1 MPIQLNYLSNF
12 LSFGVHKNHTI
23 QDKKSIYILNILF
36 LVAFLAIFIFAVIEL
51 FNQRLTTFITHIF
64 SLFATIIG
72 WYFVWKGKYKTGLGI
87 LVSELSIALFFL
99 SNYYG
104 RDTANYTGFYQL
116 IIGVWLIFNFKN
128 LKELIF
134 FTSLPIISLLCLEIF
149 DYPFHVPGVLS
160 NAEILFFH
168 RVNIISFIITTI
180 IFIILSYQNNQYF
193 EKQIKTNEAIAKNIL
208 DSIPDLIWIVDEDFK
223 MVSFNNKVEK
233 GVEKLFGFKPQVG
246 DDIRLWAQSSKFD
259 INEWIDNYKK
269 AFKGESFEVE
279 LEVENRV
286 LNYVFTKCKLDEN
299 RQGVIVQGFDISKV
313 KKEKQQLNNAKL
325 LIETINRNIAEGIY
339 RSTPKDGLIYA
350 NEPFARMF
358 GYESIEDVLSVESPF
373 LYVNPERRDELVEKI
388 NAQGFFSNEEVVFKR
403 RNGEIFYA
411 LVSSFKSVDAEGND
425 FFDGSVRDIS
435 KIKLTEE
442 RLKSTNQLLESI
454 NQNIGEGIYRTAKDE
469 GLIYVNKPFIKI
481 FGYDSFEEMKKLSA
495 NELYKDIKRRDQLT
509 DILEKEGRYVNEEVT
524 YLKKDGSVFYA
535 ITSSSKT
542 IDENGKV
549 FYDGSIRDITILKVA
564 EEALIKAKNEA
575 EFAGKAKSLFLSNM
589 SHEIRTP
596 LNAIIGLTN
605 QIIENKPE
613 KIEDLENLNA
623 IKYSSFN
630 LLNIVNDI
638 LDFSKIDAGKIV
650 LKNERFNFIEFFRQF
665 KISVDTLA
673 KDKNLEIIYDIDD
686 NIPEFL
692 KGDQYRLNQILLNLA
707 SNAVKYTETGS
718 VKFIFKVFERCDKRL
733 KIKFDV
739 VDTGIGI
746 PEDKLEFIFNP
757 FTQIDLQNRYKHAGT
772 GLGLTITKRLIELQD
787 GSINLKSELNVGST
801 FSFKL
806 AFDVVEN
813 VGLNEESELKETQP
827 VEKDL
832 SAFKILM
839 VEDNKIN
846 VLLNQQIF
854 KKWKC
859 RLHEAY
865 DGKQGIE
872 KLNEEKFDFVLMD
885 LQMPIMDGF
894 QAFEIIKN
902 YPPDHINYNIPVMA
916 FTADAMEETKN
927 RIIEIGFYDH
937 LTKPFKE
944 EDLFDKINKIL
955 IEKRNRL

>member
-1 MPIQLNYLSNF
+1 MNGFSKF
-12 LSFGVHKNHTI
+12 LSFGVNKNHTI

-36 LVAFLAIFIFAVIEL
+36 LVAFIAIFIFAILEL
-51 FNQRLTTFITHIF
+51 YNNRITTFIIHGF
-64 SLFATIIG
+64 SLLATIIG
-72 WYFVWKGKYKTGLGI
+72 WLFVWKGKYKTGLAL
-87 LVSELSIALFFL
+87 LVTELSVALFFL

-116 IIGVWLIFNFKN
+116 VIGVWLIFNFKN

-134 FTSLPIISLLCLEIF
+134 FTSLPILSLLCLEIF
-149 DYPFHVPGVLS
+149 DYPFHTPGNLS
-160 NAEILFFH
+160 VEEILFFH

-180 IFIILSYQNNQYF
+180 IFIILSYQNNKYF

-208 DSIPDLIWIVDEDFK
+208 DSIPDLIWIIDEDFRL
-223 MVSFNNKVEK
+223 VSFNSQVEK
-233 GVEKLFGFKPQVG
+233 GVEKLYGFKPQIG
-246 DDIRLWAQSSKFD
+246 DDVRSWAQSSKFKFE
-259 INEWIDNYKK
+259 EWIDNYKK
-269 AFKGESFEVE
+269 AFAGENFEVE

-286 LNYVFTKCKLDEN
+286 LNYVFTKCKLDEK
-299 RQGVIVQGFDISKV
+299 RQGIIVQGFDVSKA

-350 NEPFARMF
+350 NEPFAKMF
-358 GYESIEDVLSVESPF
+358 GYDSIEDVLSVGSPF
-373 LYVNPERRDELVEKI
+373 FYVNPNRRDELVEKI
-388 NAQGFFSNEEVVFKR
+388 NSQGFFSNEEVIFKK
-403 RNGEIFYA
+403 RNNEIFYA
-411 LVSSFKSVDAEGND
+411 LVSSFKSVDAEGNEY
-425 FFDGSVRDIS
+425 FDGSVRDIS

-454 NQNIGEGIYRTAKDE
+454 NHNIGEGIYRTAKDE

-481 FGYDSFEEMKKLSA
+481 FGYSSFEEMKMLSA
-495 NELYKDIKRRDQLT
+495 NDLYKDIKRRDQLT
-509 DILEKEGRYVNEEVT
+509 DILERDGRYVNEEVT
-524 YLKKDGSVFYA
+524 YIKKDGSVFYA

-638 LDFSKIDAGKIV
+638 LDFSKIDAGKII
-650 LKNERFNFIEFFRQF
+650 LKHERFNFIEFFRQF

-686 NIPEFL
+686 NIPEYL

-707 SNAVKYTETGS
+707 SNAVKYTETGY
-718 VKFIFKVFERCDKRL
+718 VKFVFKVFERCDKKL
-733 KIKFDV
+733 KINFDV
-739 VDTGIGI
+739 IDTGIGI
-746 PEDKLEFIFNP
+746 PEDKLEFVFSP

-787 GSINLKSELNVGST
+787 GSITLKSKINSGST
-801 FSFKL
+801 FTVKL
-806 AFDVVEN
+806 AFDIVNSAEKTDGSEIKTNEKVER
-813 VGLNEESELKETQP
+813 
-827 VEKDL
+827 DL
-832 SAFKILM
+832 SEYKILM

-865 DGKQGIE
+865 DGKQGLD

-894 QAFEIIKN
+894 QAFEAIKN
-902 YPPDHINYNIPVMA
+902 FPPNHTNYNIPVLA

-927 RIIEIGFYDH
+927 KIIQIGFNDH

-944 EDLFDKINKIL
+944 EDLFDKIN
-955 IEKRNRL
+955 RLLKNKQ

>member
-1 MPIQLNYLSNF
+1 LIGLSKF
-12 LSFGVHKNHTI
+12 LSFGVNKNHTI

-36 LVAFLAIFIFAVIEL
+36 LVAFLAIFLFAIIEF
-51 FNQRLTTFITHIF
+51 FNNRLTTFILHVV
-64 SLFATIIG
+64 SLLATIIG
-72 WYFVWKGKYKTGLGI
+72 WYFVWKGKYKIGLGV
-87 LVSELSIALFFL
+87 LVSELSISLFLL
-99 SNYYG
+99 SNFYG
-104 RDTANYTGFYQL
+104 RDSANYTGFYQL

-128 LKELIF
+128 LKELII
-134 FTSLPIISLLCLEIF
+134 FTSMPILSLLCLEIF
-149 DYPFHVPGVLS
+149 DYPFHTSGDLS
-160 NAEILFFH
+160 TEEILFFH
-168 RVNIISFIITTI
+168 RVNIISFVVTTV
-180 IFIILSYQNNQYF
+180 IFIILSYQNNKYF

-208 DSIPDLIWIVDEDFK
+208 DSIPDLIWIVDDEFK
-223 MVSFNNKVEK
+223 LVSFNSKVEK
-233 GVEKLFGFKPQVG
+233 GMEMLFGFKPNIG
-246 DDIRLWAQSSKFD
+246 DDVRTFAQSGHFNV
-259 INEWIDNYKK
+259 NEWIESYKK
-269 AFKGESFEVE
+269 AFEGESFEIE
-279 LEVENRV
+279 IEIENKV
-286 LNYVFTKCKLDEN
+286 LNYVFTKCKLDDV
-299 RQGVIVQGFDISKV
+299 RYGVIVQGVDVSKS

-339 RSTPKDGLIYA
+339 RSTPKDGIIYA
-350 NEPFARMF
+350 NEPFAKMF
-358 GYESIEDVLSVESPF
+358 GYESIEDVLSVGSPF

-388 NAQGFFSNEEVVFKR
+388 NSQGFFSNEEVVFKKR
-403 RNGEIFYA
+403 DNEIFYA
-411 LVSSFKSVDAEGND
+411 LVSSFKSVDADGNE

-469 GLIYVNKPFIKI
+469 GLIYVNMPFIKI
-481 FGYDSFEEMKKLSA
+481 FGYSSFDEMKKLSA
-495 NELYKDIKRRDQLT
+495 HDFYKDIKRRDQLT
-509 DILEKEGRYVNEEVT
+509 EILEKEGRYVNEEVT
-524 YLKKDGSVFYA
+524 YLKKDGSTFYA

-575 EFAGKAKSLFLSNM
+575 ELAGKAKSLFLSNM

-596 LNAIIGLTN
+596 LNAIIGLTS
-605 QIIENKPE
+605 QVIENNPE

-650 LKNERFNFIEFFRQF
+650 LKNEIFNFIEFFRQF

-673 KDKNLEIIYDIDD
+673 KDKKIEIIYDIDD

-707 SNAVKYTETGS
+707 SNAVKYTETGH
-718 VKFIFKVFERCDKRL
+718 VKFVFKVFERCDKKL
-733 KIKFDV
+733 KINFDV
-739 VDTGIGI
+739 IDTGVGI
-746 PEDKLEFIFNP
+746 PEDKLEFVFSP

-787 GSINLKSELNVGST
+787 GSITLKSKINSGST
-801 FSFKL
+801 FTVKL
-806 AFDVVEN
+806 AFDIVDSAEKADSSEIKSTEKVER
-813 VGLNEESELKETQP
+813 
-827 VEKDL
+827 DL
-832 SAFKILM
+832 SEYKILM

-865 DGKQGIE
+865 DGKQGLD

-885 LQMPIMDGF
+885 LQMPVMDGF
-894 QAFEIIKN
+894 QAFEAIKN
-902 YPPDHINYNIPVMA
+902 FPSSHTNYNIPVLA

-927 RIIEIGFYDH
+927 KIIQVGFNDH

-944 EDLFDKINKIL
+944 EDLFDKIN
-955 IEKRNRL
+955 RLLKNKQ